1 MEDTT
6 LKQPTMVSRLP
17 KFGSRATPAA
27 GPITNGS
34 SNNVSAGWAK
44 AAPAGKPNG
53 IIRVAATFPVKGR
66 KGREECGEKVSDS
79 GDETRAV
86 LHSQQQPRSAV
97 TVRQIRKPSASPLG
111 KTQSSIPNIPSTIPR
126 TITQTIKTNPCHS
139 APKQPP
145 PIKPLC
151 SKLGVNAA
159 AACQGSPSSLQGS
172 LSHSSDSLKSLSME
186 NAVRSQSFSY
196 LKRPAAATDPPLT
209 RSFSFN
215 RATELAKELPRPLA
229 QSPIAKSPVTQA
241 SMVLDRVAKTT
252 IATCTISSMPSSTM
266 KKSLLPNCTDGKPSS
281 VSYKLMRPSLIKQP
295 RQVLPV
301 KVQGKMDL
309 SERVQECQEKSNNV
323 SEPSRNTHSAG
334 TTPEEPFSNMEAS
347 TSRGQSLEILEDMSL
362 SSTSS
367 LERNDVSEEYMDDF
381 DDLGNGGGI
390 LFLPVHE
397 GKNAHI
403 GLFKEHNTL
412 IGQCQERS
420 LHSFVS
426 ETVDWDDI
434 GLDGS
439 NAVADALDRCGTQA
453 LCAESDLPHG
463 SSLELSPSDSSGGT
477 YMWDEEVLEPI
488 GRPTQLCGSFD
499 SNLNSMDI
507 LNNLD
512 NLDSCDLEED
522 DLMLDVDLPED
533 VSLQSD
539 VDQSERNFWPW
550 IKRQQCR
557 GRTEQLHCEERE
569 RDGDLGVYGNS
580 HTLGLSVRESGH
592 LFLDELILRHMTQDC
607 TSVKEQLFHLRTLLQ
622 IEEDGS
628 VGETEPS
635 VSSPSSEEPSDQ
647 QAAKVQVTPCICQQ
661 GELQRQ
667 EHQDKSTQTPWR
679 AQNDFP
685 PPLSEA
691 DAAGD
696 GSSVCAAPLQTES
709 GGVSALLHRYSVPQI
724 LQPFQP
730 KASNHY
736 KLARSSHQTL
746 SEALSDPSVDVQ
758 PGDGPVKPQSCTVV
772 LPDSA
777 SCNATL
783 PPSVP
788 STAPA
793 VSATAASLSSNTL
806 NSDNLLLLLNTRLQ
820 INEPHNPRVQF
831 SNCVPLRRT
840 NPQSRDLQTFSRD
853 KKAPVLIKT
862 RGGEQVS
869 LGRGVQGAFVSNPGF
884 SGPSK
889 TRHLPPPSRGLPCIS
904 SVSQSSLTPSPH
916 SSGFRTSSAPRDEI
930 SSGRSKDPSNAC
942 NSRLPKPKSH

>member
-679 AQNDFP
+679 AQN
-685 PPLSEA
+685 
-691 DAAGD
+691 
-696 GSSVCAAPLQTES
+696 
-709 GGVSALLHRYSVPQI
+709 PQI